1 MFRGYHQPYGVL
13 LSFISVQVAAV
24 QFEPQLRYGYHMIY
38 LFTHFKR
45 DQSYSNVGLDFV
57 K

>member
-1 MFRGYHQPYGVL
+1 MLWGYHKPHGVL

-45 DQSYSNVGLDFV
+45 DQSYFNFGLDYV

>member
-24 QFEPQLRYGYHMIY
+24 QFEPQLRYGYHLNY

-45 DQSYSNVGLDFV
+45 DQSYFNVGLDFV